1 LQGASKITMSN
12 KKNIIMNF
20 GNPPGLD
27 DLQVM
32 AEELL
37 DNLPD
42 ELQDYVEDLAVILE
56 NFPDDTVKL
65 DLNVEDDYDLLGYYS
80 CAKQLSPGIKKKE
93 AEGEDTLILYRRPI
107 LDLWAEE
114 EMDLSSLVRQIM
126 IEEIGSHFEFSDE
139 DIEDMIEIHHQG
151 LL

>member
-1 LQGASKITMSN
+1 MSN
-12 KKNIIMNF
+12 RKNIIMNF

-42 ELQDYVEDLAVILE
+42 ELQDYVEDLSITIE
-56 NFPDDTVKL
+56 NFPDDTVKH
-65 DLNVEDDYDLLGYYS
+65 DLNVEDDYDLLGYYA
-80 CAKQLSPGIKKKE
+80 CAKQISPGIEKKE
-93 AEGEDTLILYRRPI
+93 SDGEDTIILFRRPI

-114 EMDLSSLVRQIM
+114 ETDLSSLVRQIM
-126 IEEIGSHFEFSDE
+126 IEEIGSYFEFSDE
-139 DIEDMIEIHHQG
+139 DIEDMIETHHQG